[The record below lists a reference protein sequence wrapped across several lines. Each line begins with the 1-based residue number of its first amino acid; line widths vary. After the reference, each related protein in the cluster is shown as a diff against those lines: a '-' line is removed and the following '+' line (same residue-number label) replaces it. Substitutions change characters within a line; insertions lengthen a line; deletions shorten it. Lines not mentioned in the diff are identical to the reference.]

1 MICLFKQVFVYA
13 IEHRF
18 RFRLPSHHTVAT
30 RSNIFIRGEIPD
42 ILFLEF
48 IALKRQAF
56 LWLCVKYQTN
66 IIKI

>member
-13 IEHRF
+13 IEHTI
-18 RFRLPSHHTVAT
+18 RFRLSTHHTVAT

-48 IALKRQAF
+48 IALKCQAF
-56 LWLCVKYQTN
+56 LRLCMEYQTN